1 METHTNRRNFI
12 GQAALAAGAVG
23 LPFVAASCARAA
35 APAAQDSAGTAH
47 EADAWLTEVRGEHRC
62 LFDFNKHLRGAGLD
76 HMFNYVNTYETAY
89 GAAPGSVGMVGT
101 FYGIG
106 PNSSIMLG
114 FDDAIW
120 EKYQLG
126 AYSGLNDANG
136 RPYTRNVFNSPT
148 DQDDHLLA
156 EQMGLPMMDALKGAL
171 AACSVSAL
179 QARGAKFIMCAN
191 ALGAWTYELEALG
204 KGAQPAIMEELQA
217 HLLPGVTVVPA
228 MVIAIEKAQAAGIRY
243 NKQ

>member
-1 METHTNRRNFI
+1 
-12 GQAALAAGAVG
+12 
-23 LPFVAASCARAA
+23 
-35 APAAQDSAGTAH
+35 
-47 EADAWLTEVRGEHRC
+47 
-62 LFDFNKHLRGAGLD
+62 
-76 HMFNYVNTYETAY
+76 VNTCEAAY
-89 GAAPGSVGMVGT
+89 GAAPGSIGMAGT

-106 PNSSIMLG
+106 PASSIMMG

-120 EKYQLG
+120 EKYALG
-126 AYSGLNDANG
+126 AYAGLKDANG
-136 RPYTRNVFNSPT
+136 RPYTRNVFNAPT
-148 DQDDHLLA
+148 DEDDHLLA

-171 AACSVSAL
+171 AACSIQSL

-204 KGAQPAIMEELQA
+204 KGRQADLMEELGA

-228 MVIAIEKAQAAGIRY
+228 MVIAIEKAQEAGIRY